1 MRHCRRLAILCA
13 VLLLL
18 PVRAAAE
25 EAAPAAAI
33 LVNSGIPCESA
44 ILIERTTGQVLFEKN
59 ADAPMAPASI
69 TKIMTMLLAAE
80 AIERGELALT
90 DVVACTEHAASMGG
104 SQIWLAPG
112 EEMTVDELLRAVAVG
127 SANDAACALAEH
139 MAGSEE
145 AFVARMN
152 ERAEALGCA
161 HTTFRNCTGLDAAG
175 HVSSARDIA
184 LLSQALLAHPMIR
197 DYTTI
202 WADTLRGG
210 ATQLV
215 NTNKLVRWYDGTT
228 GLKTGT
234 TDDAKYC
241 LAASAERNGMELIA
255 VVLGAPTGDDRF
267 GAARGLLDYGFGGWQ
282 MIETPLPEIA
292 ERVPVSG
299 GVRRSVAVRA
309 EAPERLLVPRD
320 IGEIRPKITL
330 AESAAAPI
338 RAGDALGEGDLS
350 CEGVVLCRF
359 PVTAAQDV
367 DKMTFSRAFVLSL
380 RTILC
385 MRRVNF
391 GNEVEMGGA
400 IV

>member
-25 EAAPAAAI
+25 EAAPAAAS
-33 LVNSGIPCESA
+33 LVNSGIPGESA